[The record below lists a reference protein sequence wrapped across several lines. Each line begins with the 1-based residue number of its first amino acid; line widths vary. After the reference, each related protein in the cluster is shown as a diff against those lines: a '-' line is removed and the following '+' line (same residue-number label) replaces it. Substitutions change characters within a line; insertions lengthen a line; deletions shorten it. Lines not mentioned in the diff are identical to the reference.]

1 MQQNDLQKKKLT
13 LAQLELWLSDPVTK
27 AMIDCLSIDDIEL
40 MEAIGSGHV
49 GSPDNAHLTQAAYY
63 ENLGIRQGLA
73 RAGNVEFLIRKHYE
87 IEGEKGEED
96 GK

>member
-1 MQQNDLQKKKLT
+1 ML
-13 LAQLELWLSDPVTK
+13 
-27 AMIDCLSIDDIEL
+27 DCLAIDDRQM

-73 RAGNVEFLIRKHYE
+73 QVANVEFLIRKHYQ
-87 IEGEKGEED
+87 IEGSKGEKDE
-96 GK
+96 